1 MGTGMQKMFGVFII
15 LFAGA
20 AQGASLTLDA
30 LESGWISE
38 REGINYFPNV
48 PTSENYIVGQS
59 LNTEW
64 RNWFVF
70 DLLGVTDEITSATL
84 QLFNPLD
91 TGYVSVDA
99 SETYEIFSYESSV
112 SDLRLEN
119 GSGDFDDL
127 GDGISYGQ
135 VVISAQDNG
144 TLVEIQLNQAGITAL
159 NSASGEFA
167 MGGLVT
173 TLGFG
178 SGDQERVFG
187 GTDAGMTRQL
197 ELTLVPIPAAVWLF
211 GSALAGLG
219 WLRRKQTS

>member
-1 MGTGMQKMFGVFII
+1 MRHTLGVILLLVFGS
-15 LFAGA
+15 
-20 AQGASLTLDA
+20 AQGVTLNA

-38 REGINYFPNV
+38 NDGINYFPNT
-48 PTSENYIVGQS
+48 PTSENYIVGWS
-59 LNTEW
+59 LSAEW

-70 DLLGVTDEITSATL
+70 DLAGVTDEISSAKL
-84 QLFNPLD
+84 KLFAPLD

-99 SETYEIFSYESSV
+99 TETYELYSYESSV

-119 GSGDFDDL
+119 GLGNFDDL
-127 GDGISYGQ
+127 ADGASYGQ

-144 TLVEIQLNQAGITAL
+144 TVVEIQLNQTGINAL
-159 NSASGEFA
+159 NSANGEFA
-167 MGGLVT
+167 IGGSVT

-178 SGDQERVFG
+178 SGDQERLFG
-187 GTDAGMTRQL
+187 LTDAGMVRQL

-219 WLRRKQTS
+219 WIRRKQAT